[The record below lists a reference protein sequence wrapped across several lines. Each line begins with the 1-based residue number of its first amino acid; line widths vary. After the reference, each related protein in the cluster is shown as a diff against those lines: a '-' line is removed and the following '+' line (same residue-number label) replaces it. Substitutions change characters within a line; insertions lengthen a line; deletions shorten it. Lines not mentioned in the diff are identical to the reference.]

1 MNAKELRDV
10 LMSFEQAE
18 KDYLWSCDQVDLY
31 DKETQDILHSLELD
45 PLAKNERNRLATRL
59 QRIRRQRR
67 EHKNIFE
74 VNEPLVELLQS
85 EKGRYM
91 CNLLKDALGKMRKVE
106 QYHQNRT
113 YVKRISEKQAI

>member
-45 PLAKNERNRLATRL
+45 PRAKTERNRLATRL

-74 VNEPLVELLQS
+74 VNDRLLNYCKANKALYVQS
-85 EKGRYM
+85 FKRS
-91 CNLLKDALGKMRKVE
+91 LG
-106 QYHQNRT
+106 
-113 YVKRISEKQAI
+113 